1 MSEISQTMPMRV
13 IAEED
18 LGKPELPPEQP
29 SLPPGEWLR
38 KNLFSSAG
46 NTILTIVVGLLLF
59 WAFRGLLNFAF
70 NNAERDWT
78 SIATNMRLF
87 LTFAYPVDQ
96 FVRVWVSLGILLS
109 LGGFAFALTRNIGGI
124 SLRRIATWFFTSGL
138 LVAAATLLVKG
149 PLERDGEGVLVFN
162 EENEAIRN
170 AVNWGDRAIWFIVAA
185 VLFGIAA
192 AIWFGVGDRRRFIFI
207 PTHFVLFAGFGAL
220 VLSLFVVK
228 YGHYGLR
235 EVDGALVGVAEPDS
249 LVARSTRIPWLV
261 MWIVT
266 GVAYFVG
273 TLLRSRGWF
282 KGFTGFAWLLAP
294 PFIMWVIL
302 RDPEFDW
309 AHVWSTDIPMFL
321 AFALGGGAILW
332 LLSKPDLGEIGRLA
346 AFGLAIVAVLSFL
359 SGAFG
364 WFSML
369 QKARISFVLLAMFA
383 IVAHNFAGDKATR
396 LRFVGAWVA
405 TIAVVQYFITAINTP
420 STLQGIQ
427 SDTFLGG
434 FLFTLFA
441 AFVGLV
447 VSFPLG
453 AILALARTSKFP
465 IFRIL
470 ATTFIE
476 VVRGIPFITVLF
488 FFSIMLPLFLP
499 EGMEIG
505 EIAGVLVGLVL
516 FSAAYMAE
524 NIRGGLQSIRRGQFE
539 AADAIGLTPSQRT
552 GLIVMPQAL
561 RVSIPPLVGQAIA
574 TYKETSLFAI
584 IGIFDFLRI
593 ANNVIP
599 NQSTPVN
606 FVGHKREGLLF
617 VSLIYFIGSFA
628 MSKYS
633 QKLEKDLGVGT
644 R

>member
-1 MSEISQTMPMRV
+1 MTNAFETIPMRV
-13 IAEED
+13 VAEED
-18 LGKPELPPEQP
+18 LGKPDLPPEEP
-29 SLPPGEWLR
+29 SLPPGEWLK
-38 KNLFSSAG
+38 KNLFSSVG
-46 NTILTIVVGLLLF
+46 NTILTILVGALLF
-59 WAFRGLLNFAF
+59 WAFRGLLDFAF

-78 SIATNMRLF
+78 SVAANMRLF

-96 FVRVWVSLGILLS
+96 YVRVWVSLAILLS
-109 LGGFAFALTRNIGGI
+109 LGGFSFALTRNIGGI
-124 SLRRIATWFFTSGL
+124 TLRRIATWFFTTGA
-138 LVAAATLLVKG
+138 LVLAATLLVKG
-149 PLERDGEGVLVFN
+149 PLERDADGVLIFN

-170 AVNWGDRAIWFIVAA
+170 AVVWADRSIWFIVAA
-185 VLFGIAA
+185 ALFAIAA
-192 AIWFGVGDRRRFIFI
+192 AIWFGFGDRRRFIFI
-207 PTHFVLFAGFGAL
+207 PTHYVLYAMFGAA

-235 EVDGALVGVAEPDS
+235 EADGALVPVMEPDS

-261 MWIVT
+261 MWVVT

-282 KGFTGFAWLLAP
+282 KGLTGLSWLLAP

-302 RDPEFDW
+302 RDPSFDW
-309 AHVWSTDIPMFL
+309 AHVWSTDIPMFA
-321 AFALGGGAILW
+321 AFAIGGGAILFW
-332 LLSKPDLGEIGRLA
+332 LSKPDLGEIGRII
-346 AFGLAIVAVLSFL
+346 AFGLGIVAFLSFL
-359 SGAFG
+359 SGALG
-364 WFSML
+364 WMSML

-383 IVAHNFAGDKATR
+383 LVAHNFAGDRSAR
-396 LRFVGAWVA
+396 LRFVGAWIA
-405 TIAVVQYFITAINTP
+405 TIAIVHYFVTAINTP

-499 EGMEIG
+499 EGMEVG
-505 EIAGVLVGLVL
+505 EIAGVLIGLVL

-539 AADAIGLTPSQRT
+539 AADAIGLTPTQRT

-561 RVSIPPLVGQAIA
+561 RVSIPPLVGQAIS

-599 NQSTPVN
+599 NQSTPIN

-617 VSLIYFIGSFA
+617 VSLIYFIGSYA